1 MAAVALAGVATLGAR
16 IALLGL
22 ARFAGLVA
30 LLGLARLA
38 LGIAGLAWLA
48 ALLLR
53 HRDAAVDRVARI
65 ATRKR
70 LAALLGRLAALL
82 GRLAALLGR
91 LAALLRLGLAAGFA
105 TVIMTV
111 GFYDIVFAMGHLYIV
126 LSYRKSWRRV
136 VDLSP
141 EIKEKLNALKCS
153 NYELSASITP
163 FRICALRS
171 LSPDPLAESIKTV
184 FAICEVPI
192 FYE

>member
-1 MAAVALAGVATLGAR
+1 MAAVALAGVATLRAR

-38 LGIAGLAWLA
+38 LGLARLA

-53 HRDAAVDRVARI
+53 HRDTAVDRVARI
-65 ATRKR
+65 ATRK
-70 LAALLGRLAALL
+70 GLAALL

-91 LAALLRLGLAAGFA
+91 LAALLRLGHVTV

-126 LSYRKSWRRV
+126 LSYRKSWSRV

-141 EIKEKLNALKCS
+141 EIKEKNKR
-153 NYELSASITP
+153 T
-163 FRICALRS
+163 
-171 LSPDPLAESIKTV
+171 
-184 FAICEVPI
+184 
-192 FYE
+192 